1 MKRFFLVTVILLAFL
16 GACSTKP
23 EPVSEPEVIPAVLPV
38 VEEPLPEIT
47 EIQPEEPAE
56 EEGFDAHSIPLE
68 VFNFTKAEI
77 QALVEDLNDIIRA
90 KNYDAWIVCLEEEY
104 LAEKSSPQYLAQ
116 ISEQPRLKSQN
127 IVLTSPRDY
136 FIHVV
141 VPSRAN
147 DRVDDIEFVAKNRV
161 KAYTIN
167 ANGQRL
173 RLYDLENKGNGWKII
188 N

>member
-1 MKRFFLVTVILLAFL
+1 MKRFFLVAVVLSALL

-23 EPVSEPEVIPAVLPV
+23 EPVSEPAVIPAA
-38 VEEPLPEIT
+38 EEPLPEIT

-56 EEGFDAHSIPLE
+56 EEDFDVLSITPE

-77 QALVEDLNDIIRA
+77 QALVEDLNGIIRA
-90 KNYDAWIVCLEEEY
+90 KNYDAWVACLGEEY
-104 LAEKSSPQYLAQ
+104 LAEKSSPEYLAQ

-127 IVLTSPRDY
+127 IVLISPRDY

-167 ANGQRL
+167 VNGQRL